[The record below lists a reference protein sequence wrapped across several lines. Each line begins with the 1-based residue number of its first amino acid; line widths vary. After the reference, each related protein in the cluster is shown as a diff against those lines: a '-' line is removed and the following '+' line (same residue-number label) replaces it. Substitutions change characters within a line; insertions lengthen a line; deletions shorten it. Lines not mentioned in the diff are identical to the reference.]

1 MHMRD
6 KALGAVMVLLLI
18 LLLPG
23 AVVADDS
30 APGDPGAI
38 GVQLNKLEADGDDC
52 RAHLV
57 LENGLDEAVESFQL
71 DLVVFDRD
79 GIIHRRTVVEMAPL
93 RAGSTAVRAFR
104 MTDTACDRVGR
115 ILVNDVAACEG
126 PEGTIGGCADR
137 VQVESLADVP
147 LIR

>member
-1 MHMRD
+1 MRMRD
-6 KALGAVMVLLLI
+6 EALGTLMVLLLM
-18 LLLPG
+18 LVLPG
-23 AVVADDS
+23 VAGADDP
-30 APGDPGAI
+30 APDDPGAI

-57 LENGLDEAVESFQL
+57 LENGLDEALESFQL

-115 ILVNDVAACEG
+115 ILVNDIAACEG
-126 PEGTIGGCADR
+126 PEGAIEGCADQ